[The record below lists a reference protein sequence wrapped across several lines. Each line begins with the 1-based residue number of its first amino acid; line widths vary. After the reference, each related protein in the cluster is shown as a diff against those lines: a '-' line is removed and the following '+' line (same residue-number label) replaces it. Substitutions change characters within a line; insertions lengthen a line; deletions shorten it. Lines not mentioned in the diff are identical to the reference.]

1 MDNESPELDA
11 WIDGYT
17 AQLEPNTEDPELAS
31 SADPPVSVEEVEVQP
46 EVAVAE
52 TPLSTPEVASLPDT
66 TAELDAIKARLA
78 QAEEKAGALDRL
90 RELALQKQAE
100 AEEQARFAAWQ
111 ARMDELENLPNSQ
124 KDAEKQRILAEVNAY
139 RDEQYQA
146 QVIERETVAEEA
158 AKAFA
163 AIYSVLP
170 NYLTPE
176 QLAAAQA
183 DAKHLLQLQSP
194 DAMQAQ
200 IARDKALEARGYERA
215 KAELAKAQE
224 SVLAKRAQERIASGA
239 DLVGAGAGAPA
250 TGASGSI
257 DEYVDSIFA

>member
-17 AQLEPNTEDPELAS
+17 AQMEPNAEAPEPASSEDP
-31 SADPPVSVEEVEVQP
+31 SASVEAVEVQP

-52 TPLSTPEVASLPDT
+52 TPLSTPEVAAAPDI
-66 TAELDAIKARLA
+66 TAELDAMKARLA
-78 QAEEKAGALDRL
+78 HAEEKAGALDRL
-90 RELALQKQAE
+90 QELARQKQAE

-111 ARMDELENLPNSQ
+111 ERMDAIADLPKAQ
-124 KDAEKQRILAEVNAY
+124 ADAEKQRILAEVNTY
-139 RDEQYQA
+139 RDEHYRA
-146 QVIERETVAEEA
+146 QVVDREAVAEEA

-163 AIYSVLP
+163 AMYTVLP

-194 DAMQAQ
+194 DAMKAQ

-224 SVLAKRAQERIASGA
+224 AALAKQAQERIASGA
-239 DLVGAGAGAPA
+239 DLVGAGAGSPA
-250 TGASGSI
+250 KGSANGI
-257 DEYVDSIFA
+257 DDYIDSIFV